1 MCEYTHSMGNSN
13 GNLDAYYKLFRKYD
27 VLQGGFVWD
36 FKDQAILKKEGEIS
50 YLAYGGDFGDFPNDY
65 DFSGNGLVFANGEV
79 TPKFYEIK
87 YWYADVLFED
97 IEDGL
102 VEIKNDY
109 LFNNLNRYDI
119 FITTTKN
126 GQFVDEKSV
135 TIDLEPGKTYR
146 LSYDV
151 VQKRYKDE
159 EYIVTFTVK
168 EKNET
173 LYAPKGHEIKHHQV
187 ILKPNLLKI
196 EREENTNKVN
206 INEEDKL
213 ITLSTEKVKVSL
225 SKESGLLAQYI
236 VNGENILKEESRPYF
251 WRASTNND
259 RGFKNEIDALTWRN
273 PKMNLVN
280 IKLENYQNIVNLVVD
295 IELDNKST
303 VTYVYSLDGNS
314 KLKIQQVLNPNRD
327 LAKIP
332 AISDMFILKEE
343 FKDITYYGRGEIEN
357 YWDKYKSAK
366 INLYEDTVTDKM
378 VNYLQPQ
385 ENGAKTD
392 VRYLEIKN
400 EKGQG
405 IKISGSP
412 TFEFNISK
420 YHPEDV
426 EVADHTYKV
435 KPMNAIV
442 LRVIYKQ
449 MGVGGDDSWQALPHS
464 EYILN
469 PNKIYTL
476 TYEIKTI

>member
-1 MCEYTHSMGNSN
+1 MYEDVSEIESQMYTRPWQIEEYAKNNPRKPHIMCEYTHSMGNSN

-102 VEIKNDY
+102 VKIKNDY

-196 EREENTNKVN
+196 EREDN
-206 INEEDKL
+206 INTVDINEDERYIK
-213 ITLSTEKVKVSL
+213 LSTEKVKVSV
-225 SKESGLLAQYI
+225 SKESGLLCEYI
-236 VNGENILKEESRPYF
+236 VNDNNILKEESRPYF
-251 WRASTNND
+251 WRASTN
-259 RGFKNEIDALTWRN
+259 I
-273 PKMNLVN
+273 
-280 IKLENYQNIVNLVVD
+280 
-295 IELDNKST
+295 
-303 VTYVYSLDGNS
+303 
-314 KLKIQQVLNPNRD
+314 
-327 LAKIP
+327 
-332 AISDMFILKEE
+332 
-343 FKDITYYGRGEIEN
+343 
-357 YWDKYKSAK
+357 
-366 INLYEDTVTDKM
+366 
-378 VNYLQPQ
+378 
-385 ENGAKTD
+385 
-392 VRYLEIKN
+392 
-400 EKGQG
+400 
-405 IKISGSP
+405 
-412 TFEFNISK
+412 
-420 YHPEDV
+420 
-426 EVADHTYKV
+426 
-435 KPMNAIV
+435 
-442 LRVIYKQ
+442 
-449 MGVGGDDSWQALPHS
+449 
-464 EYILN
+464 
-469 PNKIYTL
+469 
-476 TYEIKTI
+476 